1 MGRVRRLWYVLCD
14 GRRTHCTAAVERIV
28 WRSSYNGQGVGK
40 GGV

>member
-28 WRSSYNGQGVGK
+28 WRLPYNEQGVGT

>member
-14 GRRTHCTAAVERIV
+14 GRRTHRTAAVERIV
-28 WRSSYNGQGVGK
+28 WRLPYNEQDVGK